1 MTADA
6 PSPRTNTAAR
16 AGALLLTA
24 ALLLAASGLF
34 ALPAGLFSQAY
45 YTDTWHVMAGAAPA
59 SVLPT
64 LVLMAVA
71 VARGSRTFL
80 LVMTAGATLHLAAL
94 TALALVADA
103 GLDDAGPVWFGLWT
117 GPVQLGLALV
127 ALALAWWN
135 RVRAGSSQWVPLLL
149 LALAPPFG
157 QYISGVRSS
166 SDTFYLGPWGPV
178 LAAALAVSLSLTI
191 LAAGLVCLPGRE
203 PQVSGA
209 VLIVLTGFS
218 LFVTDLVLGRP
229 PHPYRL
235 AVVGLALCCAVA
247 GIVAR
252 QALGVD
258 DDAALADTEDT
269 AGPVRFDAGAPAAP
283 SDATDREF
291 VTTSDT
297 AVVVVPSPPAADEG
311 TEGGPADPSGRT
323 GALTLAALT
332 VLVLTVALYVP
343 ELFAH
348 GPGIRPAAG
357 GILLLMESLVDASLP
372 AVLVLA
378 AGAAT
383 LRSRRAL
390 RTAIVSSGLL
400 VIVLLVSR
408 TALGGTVTFGETLP
422 FVALGL
428 SGAIAWTGM
437 LRPGAHGLAWR
448 WTAVVPLVLASP
460 PLRML
465 FEPGVTMHAWNP
477 AFVPQLVLPILVSGL
492 GPLLAAALFCFPHHR
507 ARVAG
512 AVLLGLVAIAAM
524 IGTLQDAVFGLRV
537 LTALN
542 LLQVGG
548 YAASAVLV
556 VSATLAPRAGR

>member
-1 MTADA
+1 MTANA
-6 PSPRTNTAAR
+6 PSLRTNVATR
-16 AGALLLTA
+16 AGALPLAA

-45 YTDTWHVMAGAAPA
+45 YTETWHVMAAAAPA

-71 VARGSRTFL
+71 VARGSRMFL
-80 LVMTAGATLHLAAL
+80 LVMTAGATLHLAGL

-103 GLDDAGPVWFGLWT
+103 GLNETGPAWFGLWS
-117 GPVQLGLALV
+117 GPLQLGLALI

-135 RVRAGSSQWVPLLL
+135 RARAGTSQWVPLLL
-149 LALAPPFG
+149 LALAPPLG
-157 QYISGVRSS
+157 QYISGVGSF

-191 LAAGLVCLPGRE
+191 LAAGLVCLPDRG

-209 VLIVLTGFS
+209 VLIVLTGLS
-218 LFVTDLVLGRP
+218 LFVTALVLGRP

-235 AVVGLALCCAVA
+235 AVVGLALGCAVA
-247 GIVAR
+247 GIIAGRAR
-252 QALGVD
+252 GVD
-258 DDAALADTEDT
+258 DAVAV
-269 AGPVRFDAGAPAAP
+269 AGP
-283 SDATDREF
+283 
-291 VTTSDT
+291 
-297 AVVVVPSPPAADEG
+297 EG
-311 TEGGPADPSGRT
+311 TDPPGRT
-323 GALTLAALT
+323 GVLTLAALT

-357 GILLLMESLVDASLP
+357 GILLLIGPLVDASLP
-372 AVLVLA
+372 AALVLA

-383 LRSRRAL
+383 LRSRGAL
-390 RTAIVSSGLL
+390 LTATVSSGLL
-400 VIVLLVSR
+400 VIALLVSR
-408 TALGGTVTFGETLP
+408 TAVGGTVTLEEGLP
-422 FVALGL
+422 FIALGL

-437 LRPGAHGLAWR
+437 LRPKADSTAWR
-448 WTAVVPLVLASP
+448 WTAVVPLVLAAP
-460 PLRML
+460 PLWML
-465 FEPGVTMHAWNP
+465 FEPGVTMHASDP

-492 GPLLAAALFCFPHHR
+492 GPLLAAALLCFPHHR

-512 AVLLGLVAIAAM
+512 AALLGLVAIAAL
-524 IGTLQDAVFGLRV
+524 IGTLEDAVFGLRI

-548 YAASAVLV
+548 YALSAVLV
-556 VSATLAPRAGR
+556 VSATLAPRTAS